1 MEVGQTY
8 PTYLQISQVWIQIYG
23 QNISIKECGHV
34 CLDKSTSTRQPLSMQ
49 DMTQIL
55 LSSSDTNLI
64 MDSKLSHNDLL

>member
-8 PTYLQISQVWIQIYG
+8 PTLTADKPGVDSDIWTKQFNQGMWSCLLGQINQY
-23 QNISIKECGHV
+23 
-34 CLDKSTSTRQPLSMQ
+34 TTALSMQ
-49 DMTQIL
+49 DMTVI

>member
-8 PTYLQISQVWIQIYG
+8 PTLSMDKQGVDSDIWTKQFNQGMWSCLLGQINQY
-23 QNISIKECGHV
+23 K
-34 CLDKSTSTRQPLSMQ
+34 TALSMQ
-49 DMTQIL
+49 DMTQKI